1 MSEDRISYGFPLPEG
16 EVCPTGSFSLSL
28 ETGLSSW
35 SDGLF
40 RMHGYTRGEVVPTAE
55 LVIAHKHPEDRDAAL
70 QLIRTLTRDGGQGSN
85 FHRIIDGKGKEHR
98 VLTVAEADRD
108 NTGKVIAIHGLSI
121 DLTRAIAIES
131 GHAATSALVNAYATR
146 GVIEQAKGILMGY
159 FNIGPAESFDR
170 LSKYSQNAN
179 TKVSTLAATL
189 VAAASHGRL
198 RAQSAGRRRATE
210 NPQESCPERGHDSR
224 G

>member
-1 MSEDRISYGFPLPEG
+1 MSEDRISYGFPLPDG

-28 ETGLSSW
+28 ETGLSTW

-40 RMHGYTRGEVVPTAE
+40 RMHGCVRGEVVPTAE
-55 LVIAHKHPEDRDAAL
+55 LVIAHKHPEDRDAAR
-70 QLIRTLTRDGGQGSN
+70 QLITTLARDGGQGSN
-85 FHRIIDGKGKEHR
+85 FHRLIDSKGNEHR

-108 NTGKVIAIHGLSI
+108 ETGKVIAIHGLSI

-159 FNIGPAESFDR
+159 FNIGPAESFER
-170 LSKYSQNAN
+170 LSKHSQTTNI
-179 TKVSTLAATL
+179 KVATLAAGL
-189 VAAASHGRL
+189 VAAADHGKIHHVLQRW
-198 RAQSAGRRRATE
+198 AQPTERNTATGG
-210 NPQESCPERGHDSR
+210 PAAT
-224 G
+224 